1 MKPKKN
7 VFLLCVVMLFL
18 QAFMSGQNLSKKSI
32 LTFAEYL
39 FESSDYS
46 RASYEYLRV
55 LHLFENSRME
65 KLQLY
70 LKIGNCFS
78 MLNRIDES
86 QKYYKHCLEAKDNP
100 EIYNRALINFGFL
113 LFRQAQYRDSI
124 FFLKNNKL
132 SSENEKINTLILA
145 NYLCLE
151 DKNKVKTRFAD
162 FKKEKKNYLK
172 GLDQFMAAKIKLK
185 SKSPLLAGL
194 MSAIIPGTGRLYTGR
209 VKEGLLSLIS
219 LAATSYL
226 AYEGFRDKGIK
237 SFKGWLFSSISVF
250 LYIGNIHGAVVSAK
264 LTNQMINKNYKKGV
278 ELSLKFYLN
287 D

>member
-1 MKPKKN
+1 MVIIFFQ
-7 VFLLCVVMLFL
+7 VFL
-18 QAFMSGQNLSKKSI
+18 SGQNLSKKSI

-39 FESSDYS
+39 FENSDYS
-46 RASYEYLRV
+46 RASYEYLRL
-55 LHLFENSRME
+55 LHLFENSRLE

-78 MLNRIDES
+78 MLNRVDES
-86 QKYYKHCLEAKDNP
+86 QQYYNQCLEAKDNLM
-100 EIYNRALINFGFL
+100 IYNKALINYGFL
-113 LFRQAQYRDSI
+113 LFRKDRYRDSI
-124 FFLKNNKL
+124 YFLNNNKL
-132 SSENEKINTLILA
+132 SSESEKINTLILA
-145 NYLCLE
+145 NYLCL
-151 DKNKVKTRFAD
+151 KNKHEIKTQFAE
-162 FKKEKKNYLK
+162 FKKEKKKYLNS
-172 GLDQFMAAKIKLK
+172 LDQFMEAKSKLK
-185 SKSPLLAGL
+185 TKSPLLAGL

-237 SFKGWLFSSISVF
+237 SFKGWLFSSISAF

-264 LTNQMINKNYKKGV
+264 LTNQMINKNYKKGI
-278 ELSLKFYLN
+278 ELSLKIYLN